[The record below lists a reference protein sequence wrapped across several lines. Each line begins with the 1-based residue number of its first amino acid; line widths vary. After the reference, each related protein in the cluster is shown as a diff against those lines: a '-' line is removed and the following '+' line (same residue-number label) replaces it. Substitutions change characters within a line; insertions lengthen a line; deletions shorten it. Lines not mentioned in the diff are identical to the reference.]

1 MTPETPD
8 YTTRTFQFACQ
19 IVDLFRVLMRTRTF
33 PFHIARQILK
43 AGTSIGA
50 NLEEAKASQ
59 SRKELAS
66 KFSIALKE
74 ARETKYWLRLIV
86 ATGLAERALIAK
98 PLRESDELVA
108 ILTVSYRK
116 LKVKKGN
123 KLPRQ

>member
-1 MTPETPD
+1 MTIDPPD

-19 IVDLFRVLMRTRTF
+19 IVHLFRGLMKTREF

-59 SRKELAS
+59 TRKDLAS

-74 ARETKYWLRLIV
+74 ARETKYWLRLVI
-86 ATGLAERALIAK
+86 ATGLADRALVSK
-98 PLRESDELVA
+98 PLREADELVA
-108 ILTVSYRK
+108 ILTVSFRK
-116 LKVKKGN
+116 LKAKKGN
-123 KLPRQ
+123 KLPQQ